1 LSGRTRPKQPS
12 LTIATRVTATLILLS
27 LASAVMAHIAL
38 RVPGRAERDSLR
50 RAAIGTSLAASC
62 APLTAPED
70 RPHLRQCLSNL
81 ASRHSE
87 ILGAQVYGP
96 YGSLL
101 ADWRRHGDERSA
113 PSRLVPHIV
122 LLSFPLIDHGQVR
135 GVVQIR
141 FDSSGWLRALFSEP
155 TFLAAAVT
163 FALNGLFFRW
173 HIGRVLN
180 LFDPVSAVPQHM
192 RSTLNSFPEGVAIL
206 DTENRIVL
214 ANDAFASYFENERRP
229 FVGRRIDDF
238 AWQAERPDQPLPWD
252 VAAEADEELTHRV
265 TLHMANGA
273 YRRFRVRAAVILDDL
288 RLRVGVVVYCEDVT
302 AMEEKR
308 EALKF
313 TLSELQKSRDELT
326 QQNQE
331 LQILAT
337 RDPLTSCLNRRTFFE
352 LFDKHWQTAR
362 HTKTALSCVM
372 LDIDYFKLINDY
384 HGHRAGDEV
393 LRAVAATL
401 QQTVHSTHL
410 VCRYGGE
417 EFCILMPNV
426 DIQEAESLSEH
437 IRKAISQ
444 LDCYNTRITASVG
457 VSAASLAAVDPQ
469 ALIDQADKCLY
480 IAKRNGRNQVVRW
493 DEVPEN
499 IGDLSSGTASLHS
512 PEESLP
518 YPAVASLMSALAF
531 RHPETAAHSARVAE
545 LAVITAR
552 GLMSAKDAYV
562 LEIGALLHD
571 IGKIGVPDCI
581 LLKPGPLTP
590 EEWEVMQIHDR
601 IGVEIIE
608 SSFANQ
614 QLVDILRHHHAWYG
628 DHWRRSVRPIGNDIP
643 LAARIVSI
651 ADAYDAIVSD
661 RVYRPSRTQQEA
673 FDELRRCAGTQFDP
687 ELVERF
693 ISVVEEHKSLE
704 LPVGSKYNALQIG
717 LQIERLSKAVDE
729 QDRLG
734 ILALASRLEATAAHC
749 QIDEIR
755 SLAAE
760 LKRAATSGDDVT
772 EMIQMT
778 HQLIDLCRS
787 TQRAYVD
794 IDLWDGAESHS
805 APTSVE

>member
-1 LSGRTRPKQPS
+1 MRQQQLSVTV
-12 LTIATRVTATLILLS
+12 ATRVTATLILLS
-27 LASAVMAHIAL
+27 LASAVIAHIAI
-38 RVPGRAERDSLR
+38 RVPGRAERDSHR
-50 RAAIGTSLAASC
+50 RTAIGMSMAASC
-62 APLTAPED
+62 APLTQPGDKHRLQA
-70 RPHLRQCLSNL
+70 CLSNL
-81 ASRHSE
+81 ASRQRE
-87 ILGAQVYGP
+87 ILMVQVYSHRGT
-96 YGSLL
+96 LL
-101 ADWRRHGDERSA
+101 AQWQSPRAKSTS
-113 PSRLVPHIV
+113 PSDLMPHLV
-122 LLSFPLIDHGQVR
+122 LLSFPLVDHGQPR

-141 FDSSGWLRALFSEP
+141 FYSSGWLRALFSEP
-155 TFLAAAVT
+155 TFLAAALT

-173 HIGRVLN
+173 HVGRVLN
-180 LFDPVSAVPQHM
+180 LFDPMSAVPHHM

-206 DTENRIVL
+206 DCGNRVVL
-214 ANDAFASYFENERRP
+214 ANDSFASYFNHERRP
-229 FVGRRIDDF
+229 LVGRSIDEF
-238 AWQAERPDQPLPWD
+238 AWQAERPGDPLPWH
-252 VAAEADEELTHRV
+252 AANDHDDDITHRL
-265 TLHMANGA
+265 TLNLPNGA
-273 YRRFRVRAAVILDDL
+273 YRRFRVRVASILDDL
-288 RLRVGVVVYCEDVT
+288 RLRVGSVVYCEDVT

-308 EALKF
+308 EALKS

-337 RDPLTSCLNRRTFFE
+337 RDPLTGCLNRRTFFDM
-352 LFDKHWQTAR
+352 FDKHWQSAR
-362 HTKTALSCVM
+362 HMKSPLSCIM
-372 LDIDYFKLINDY
+372 LDIDYFKMINDY

-393 LRAVAATL
+393 LRAVAGTL
-401 QQTVHSTHL
+401 QQAAHASHL

-417 EFCILMPNV
+417 EFCVLMPNV
-426 DIQEAESLSEH
+426 DIQEAEAISER
-437 IRKAISQ
+437 IRQAISQ
-444 LDCYNTRITASVG
+444 LEFSNTRITVSIG
-457 VSAASLAAVDPQ
+457 VSAASLAAIDPQ

-480 IAKRNGRNQVVRW
+480 VAKRNGRNQVVRW

-499 IGDLSSGTASLHS
+499 IDQLATSTIQG

-531 RHPETAAHSARVAE
+531 RHPDTAAHSARVAE
-545 LAVITAR
+545 LSVITAR
-552 GLMSAKDAYV
+552 GLMSAKEAYV

-608 SSFANQ
+608 SSFANPE
-614 QLVDILRHHHAWYG
+614 LVEILRYHHAWYG
-628 DHWRRSVRPIGNDIP
+628 DRSRASVRPLGKDIP
-643 LAARIVSI
+643 LGARIVAI

-661 RVYRPSRTQQEA
+661 RVYRRSRSQQEA
-673 FDELRRCAGTQFDP
+673 FAELRRCAGTQFDP

-704 LPVGSKYNALQIG
+704 LPVGSKYNAMQIG

-755 SLAAE
+755 TLAAE
-760 LKRAATSGDDVT
+760 LKRAATIGDDVT
-772 EMIQMT
+772 EMIQMN

-794 IDLWDGAESHS
+794 IDVWDGAESRS
-805 APTSVE
+805 DAPSPG